1 MIVEKRE
8 FAVSKFRFKH
18 AGRSIP
24 VKMGY
29 ETYGTL
35 NAAGDNAILV
45 CHFFTGTGHAAGKF
59 AESDPLPGWWDAL
72 IGPGKTIDTRKYFVI
87 CSDSFS
93 NINAHNP
100 RVITTG
106 PATID
111 PETGK
116 PYAMTFPIFTLD
128 DVVQS
133 QRMLLDQLGV
143 KRLRLVI
150 GPSMGGLQAFLW
162 GKMYGDMVEKIMSVV
177 ATPMVRPA
185 TLMVPNQLGIEAIML
200 DPRWNGGEYYGGE
213 LPRNGLL
220 LAFKILVTSTRTD
233 HWAAANFGRRLATEG
248 SGAGKDPFKSFAGRF
263 LVEEEIEKTVIQRM
277 QFFDANSYI
286 YIAKANTLF
295 DLCEPGQTLE
305 QALGRLNM
313 PVKMIIDES
322 DLLFTREQ
330 AELATPMLPHGQT
343 VYYNSGN
350 GHLSCLYETPL
361 FEAEIASFLKA

>member
-1 MIVEKRE
+1 MLVEKRE
-8 FAVSKFRFKH
+8 FVVPHFSFKK
-18 AGRSIP
+18 AGRTIP
-24 VKMGY
+24 VRMGY
-29 ETYGTL
+29 ETCGTL
-35 NAAGDNAILV
+35 NAAGDNAVLV
-45 CHFFTGTGHAAGKF
+45 CHFFTGTGHAAGRY
-59 AESDPLPGWWDAL
+59 AETDPLPGWWDEL
-72 IGPGKTIDTRKYFVI
+72 IGPGRTIATNKYFVI

-116 PYAMTFPIFTLD
+116 PYAMRFPIFTLD
-128 DVVQS
+128 DLVQC
-133 QRMLLDQLGV
+133 QRMMIDHLGV

-162 GKMYGDMVEKIMSVV
+162 GKMFSDIVDKLVSVV

-200 DPRWNGGEYYGGE
+200 DPRWNGGDYHDGE
-213 LPRNGLL
+213 PPRNGLL

-233 HWAAANFGRRLATEG
+233 HWADANFGRRLATEG
-248 SGAGKDPFKSFAGRF
+248 RGAGKDPYNSFAGRF
-263 LVEEEIEKTVIQRM
+263 LVEEEIEKTVLMRM
-277 QFFDANSYI
+277 QYFDANSYI
-286 YIAKANTLF
+286 FIAKANALF
-295 DLCEPGQTLE
+295 DLCEPGQTLS
-305 QALGRLNM
+305 QALGRLKM

-330 AELATPMLPHGQT
+330 AELAAPLLPDCET
-343 VYYNSGN
+343 FYYNSRN
-350 GHLSCLYETPL
+350 GHLSCLFDIRL
-361 FEAEIASFLKA
+361 FAAEIEKFFKA